1 MEILR
6 DHMLILPELQAE
18 IVARCVAGNFGDEPR
33 LHAQPLGSIA
43 LPDGSEKPVWLCHAA
58 DAVLLDD
65 HGQTVLITRLHN
77 PGRGKQAIPGGLL
90 DEIDGRVEAS
100 RAAAL
105 REAME
110 ETGIDA
116 EVLAGADIRQIGHRR
131 YARPFDIRS
140 AWNNLPGT
148 PVRKGDFFTVSTMGF
163 RIKIAGNL
171 NDVALLA
178 GDDATA
184 VHVVEIA
191 GLTPGQFAVPDHIE
205 MIREAL
211 NLRGVGG

>member
-6 DHMLILPELQAE
+6 DHMLILPELQAD
-18 IVARCVAGNFGDEPR
+18 IVARCIAGNFGDEPR
-33 LHAQPLGSIA
+33 LAAQPLGRIS

-90 DEIDGRVEAS
+90 DEIYGQVESS
-100 RAAAL
+100 RTAAL

-110 ETGIDA
+110 ETGISA
-116 EVLAGADIRQIGHRR
+116 EVLAGADIRKLGPRR

-148 PVRKGDFFTVSTMGF
+148 PIQKGDFFTVSTMGF

-171 NDVALLA
+171 RDVALLA

-191 GLTPGQFAVPDHIE
+191 GLTPEQFAVPDHMD
-205 MIREAL
+205 MIREAC
-211 NLRGVGG
+211 G

>member
-18 IVARCVAGNFGDEPR
+18 IAARCVAGNFGDEPA
-33 LHAQPLGSIA
+33 LAAQPLGSIT
-43 LPDGSEKPVWLCHAA
+43 LPDGSTKPVWLCHAA

-90 DEIDGRVEAS
+90 DEVDGRVESS
-100 RAAAL
+100 RSAAL

-110 ETGIDA
+110 ETGIGAD
-116 EVLAGADIRQIGHRR
+116 VLAGADIRKLGPRR
-131 YARPFDIRS
+131 YNRPFDIRS

-148 PVRKGDFFTVSTMGF
+148 PVRKGEFFTVSTMGF
-163 RIKIAGNL
+163 RIKIAGDL
-171 NDVALLA
+171 RDVALLA

-184 VHVVEIA
+184 VHVVKIA
-191 GLTPGQFAVPDHIE
+191 GLAPAQFAVPDHIE
-205 MIREAL
+205 MIREA
-211 NLRGVGG
+211 VG

>member
-6 DHMLILPELQAE
+6 DHMLILPDLQAE
-18 IVARCVAGNFGDEPR
+18 IVARCLAGNFGDEPS
-33 LHAQPLGSIA
+33 LAAHPLGEIS
-43 LPDGSEKPVWLCHAA
+43 LPDGSRKPVFLCHAA

-90 DEIDGRVEAS
+90 DEVDGQVEAS
-100 RAAAL
+100 RTAAL

-110 ETGIDA
+110 ETGISA
-116 EVLAGADIRQIGHRR
+116 EALAGADIRQIGHRR

-140 AWNNLPGT
+140 AWNDLKGT

-184 VHVVEIA
+184 VHVVQIA
-191 GLTPGQFAVPDHIE
+191 GLTPEQFAVPDHMD

-211 NLRGVGG
+211 G

>member
-6 DHMLILPELQAE
+6 DHMLILPELQAD
-18 IVARCVAGNFGDEPR
+18 IVARCIAGNFGDEPR
-33 LHAQPLGSIA
+33 HAAQALGDIQ
-43 LPDGSEKPVWLCHAA
+43 LPDGSSKPVWLCHAA

-65 HGQTVLITRLHN
+65 FGQTVLITRLHN

-90 DEIDGRVEAS
+90 DQVDGQVEDS
-100 RAAAL
+100 RTAAL

-110 ETGIDA
+110 ETGIGAD
-116 EVLAGADIRQIGHRR
+116 VLARADIRQIGHRR

-140 AWNNLPGT
+140 AWNNLKGT

-163 RIKIAGNL
+163 RIKIAGDL
-171 NDVALLA
+171 RDVALLA

-184 VHVVEIA
+184 VHVVSIG
-191 GLTPGQFAVPDHIE
+191 GLTPEQFAVPDHIE

-211 NLRGVGG
+211 G

>member
-6 DHMLILPELQAE
+6 DHMLILPKLQAD
-18 IVARCVAGNFGDEPR
+18 IVARCIAGNFGDEPR
-33 LHAQPLGSIA
+33 LAAQPLGRIA
-43 LPDGSEKPVWLCHAA
+43 LPNGDEKPVWLCHAA

-65 HGQTVLITRLHN
+65 CGQTVLITRLHN
-77 PGRGKQAIPGGLL
+77 PGRGKQALPGGLL
-90 DEIDGRVEAS
+90 DEIEGRVEAS
-100 RAAAL
+100 REAAL

-110 ETGIDA
+110 ETGISA
-116 EVLAGADIRQIGHRR
+116 AVLAGADISQLGPRR

-148 PVRKGDFFTVSTMGF
+148 PILKGDFFTVSTMGF

-171 NDVALLA
+171 RDVALLA

-191 GLTPGQFAVPDHIE
+191 GLTPEQFAVPDHMD
-205 MIREAL
+205 MIREA
-211 NLRGVGG
+211 VG

>member
-6 DHMLILPELQAE
+6 DHMLILPELQAD
-18 IVARCVAGNFGDEPR
+18 IVARCIAGNFGDEPR
-33 LHAQPLGSIA
+33 RAAQPLGDVA
-43 LPDGSEKPVWLCHAA
+43 LPDGSKKPVWLCHAA

-65 HGQTVLITRLHN
+65 CDQTVLITRLHN
-77 PGRGKQAIPGGLL
+77 PGRGKQALPGGLL
-90 DEIDGRVEAS
+90 DEVDGRVESS

-110 ETGIDA
+110 ETGISA
-116 EVLAGADIRQIGHRR
+116 AVLAGAKIRQIGPRR

-148 PVRKGDFFTVSTMGF
+148 PIRKGDFFTVSTMGF

-191 GLTPGQFAVPDHIE
+191 GLTPAQFAVPDHMD

-211 NLRGVGG
+211 G

>member
-18 IVARCVAGNFGDEPR
+18 IVARCIAGNFGDEPR
-33 LHAQPLGSIA
+33 LAAQPLGDVA
-43 LPDGSEKPVWLCHAA
+43 LPDGRKKPVWLCHAA

-90 DEIDGRVEAS
+90 DEIDGQVESS

-110 ETGIDA
+110 ETGISA
-116 EVLAGADIRQIGHRR
+116 EVLAGAEISQLGPRR

-148 PVRKGDFFTVSTMGF
+148 PIQKGDFFTVSTMGF
-163 RIKIAGNL
+163 RIKIAGDL
-171 NDVALLA
+171 RDVALLA

-191 GLTPGQFAVPDHIE
+191 GLAPEQFAVPDHID

-211 NLRGVGG
+211 G

>member
-6 DHMLILPELQAE
+6 DHMLILPHLQEE
-18 IVARCVAGNFGDEPR
+18 IVARCMAGNFGDEPSQAA
-33 LHAQPLGSIA
+33 HPLGSIL

-65 HGQTVLITRLHN
+65 YGQTVLITRLHN

-90 DEIDGRVEAS
+90 DEVNGRVESS
-100 RAAAL
+100 RTAAL

-110 ETGIDA
+110 ETGVSA
-116 EVLAGADIRQIGHRR
+116 AVLAGADITQLGHRR
-131 YARPFDIRS
+131 FARPFDIRS

-148 PVRKGDFFTVSTMGF
+148 AVQKGDFFTVSTLGF
-163 RIKIAGNL
+163 RIKIAGDL
-171 NDVALLA
+171 RDVALLA

-184 VHVVEIA
+184 VHVVKIVE
-191 GLTPGQFAVPDHIE
+191 LTPGQFAVPDHIG
-205 MIREAL
+205 MIHEACA
-211 NLRGVGG
+211 

>member
-18 IVARCVAGNFGDEPR
+18 IVARCIAGNFGDEPR
-33 LHAQPLGSIA
+33 RAAQVLGRIT

-65 HGQTVLITRLHN
+65 HGQTVLVTRLHN
-77 PGRGKQAIPGGLL
+77 PGRGKQALPGGLL
-90 DEIDGRVEAS
+90 DEIDGRVES
-100 RAAAL
+100 SHSAAL

-110 ETGIDA
+110 ETGISA
-116 EVLAGADIRQIGHRR
+116 AVLAAADISQLGPRR

-148 PVRKGDFFTVSTMGF
+148 PILKGDFFTVSTMGF
-163 RIKIAGNL
+163 RIKIAGDL
-171 NDVALLA
+171 RDVALLA

-191 GLTPGQFAVPDHIE
+191 GLTPEQFAVPDHIE
-205 MIREAL
+205 MIREACS
-211 NLRGVGG
+211 